1 LDSRL
6 FGVMRVWDSGFCL
19 ADTPHKD
26 DRPPTHFF
34 VKKKFSSIGG
44 AETTTQK
51 VPSVLCYAQTLCG
64 MKRCATHG
72 IPRSGLPPNGGIPA
86 SPLVKGRGD
95 RRCAEGAAAV
105 EGFPHGHKAPHPH
118 IPIGSTIPVCA
129 ETLCGAGSSPHA
141 GRSFFLYEKSV
152 LRESV
157 FLRGRER
164 EICTDLTPHLFRP

>member
-1 LDSRL
+1 MRRRARPRELCSRALAKGKGFPLDSRL

-19 ADTPHKD
+19 ADTPRKD

-95 RRCAEGAAAV
+95 RRCSEGAAAV

-118 IPIGSTIPVCA
+118 IPIGRSSLVCA
-129 ETLCGAGSSPHA
+129 EIPVRRRKSPTC
-141 GRSFFLYEKSV
+141 RRELFS
-152 LRESV
+152 LRKK
-157 FLRGRER
+157 R
-164 EICTDLTPHLFRP
+164 TA